1 MSGLTATGVV
11 QLVQRGSS
19 AACGRVE
26 LGHELAVGGA
36 GGVEVLVAFFELEM
50 QIGDVLFE
58 VGDFL
63 VEGVD
68 VGRGAES

>member
-1 MSGLTATGVV
+1 MSAQQVWCWRPG
-11 QLVQRGSS
+11 GSC

-26 LGHELAVGGA
+26 LGHELAVCGTGG
-36 GGVEVLVAFFELEM
+36 GEVLVSFFELEM
-50 QIGDVLFE
+50 QIGHVLFE